1 MPFEFSASPE
11 CKVSAAPN
19 LPFISFPFSFI
30 IMASSFLTFFF
41 LRNDDIESETF
52 FRV

>member
-19 LPFISFPFSFI
+19 LPFISFPVSFI
-30 IMASSFLTFFF
+30 IMASFLTFFF